1 MRNAGVEGR
10 AGGVAQIAFVS
21 GVALVAF
28 RAGIA
33 GVALIA
39 LRAGWAGGSRVD
51 ELFEAGELAGPF
63 GGNAAVMGAGEGGI
77 ERHALLV
84 VGLAGRPKAERRGFG
99 ARPAQLRRA

>member
-51 ELFEAGELAGPF
+51 ELFEAGELAAQF
-63 GGNAAVMGAGEGGI
+63 GGDDARMAAGEGGI
-77 ERHALLV
+77 EGHALLV
-84 VGLAGRPKAERRGFG
+84 ARLAERRKADGRWSAAGPTQF
-99 ARPAQLRRA
+99 AAA